1 MTMISDND
9 RRIDLILKKYNGGGL
24 TNDEERELTDLQS
37 RMSAYFEQNY
47 PRDTTRLD
55 ELEKK
60 VYASGS

>member
-1 MTMISDND
+1 MISDND

-47 PRDTTRLD
+47 QRDTTRLD